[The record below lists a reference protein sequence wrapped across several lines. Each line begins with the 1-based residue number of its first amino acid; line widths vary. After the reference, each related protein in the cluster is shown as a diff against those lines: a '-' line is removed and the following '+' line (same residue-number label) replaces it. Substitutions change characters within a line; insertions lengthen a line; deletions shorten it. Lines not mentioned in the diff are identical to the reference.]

1 MSNSNENVFGQVQSR
16 ERSILKNV
24 YLWMTGGL
32 ALTGMTAWYVSNNA
46 TIMNALLSNR
56 FLFFGLIIAELILVM
71 TISRRISTMSVQTAT
86 LSFGGYAILNGIT
99 LSLIF
104 LVYAR
109 QTIYLAFFTT
119 AATFAGMSLWAL
131 TTKKDLSGIGHYLI
145 MGVWG
150 LIVAS
155 LINFFVRSP
164 MLYYLISYAGVAV
177 FLGLTAYDTQ
187 QISKW
192 NQSVGENTSE
202 ETLTRLSIMGALKLY
217 LDFINIFLF
226 VLRILGRRR

>member
-1 MSNSNENVFGQVQSR
+1 MSYSNENVFGQVQSR

-32 ALTGMTAWYVSNNA
+32 ALTGLTAWYVSNNA
-46 TIMNALLSNR
+46 AIMNVLLGNR
-56 FLFFGLIIAELILVM
+56 FLFFGLLIAELVLVM
-71 TISRRISTMSVQTAT
+71 TISRRISTMSIQTAT

-104 LVYAR
+104 LIYAQ
-109 QTIYLAFFTT
+109 QTIFLAFFST

-131 TTKKDLSGIGHYLI
+131 TTKKDLSGLGHYLI

-150 LIVAS
+150 LIIAS
-155 LINFFVRSP
+155 IINYFIGSSP
-164 MLYYLISYAGVAV
+164 LYYLISYAGIAI

-187 QISKW
+187 QINRW
-192 NQSVGENTSE
+192 NRELGENASE
-202 ETLTRLSIMGALKLY
+202 ETITRLSIMGALKLY

-226 VLRILGRRR
+226 MLRILGRRR